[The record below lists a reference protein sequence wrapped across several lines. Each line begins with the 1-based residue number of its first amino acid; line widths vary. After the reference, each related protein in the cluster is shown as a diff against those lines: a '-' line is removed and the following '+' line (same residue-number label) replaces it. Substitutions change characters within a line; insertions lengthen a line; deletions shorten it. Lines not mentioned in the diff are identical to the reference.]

1 MRLLNRKQRL
11 SLITFAV
18 LYFSLFFI
26 CRANSAR
33 DPGSYFFQP
42 HEGYRPTYSL
52 TRIQESLRY
61 LSRYNQTTTTPADP
75 YNQPPPT
82 TKEHVDLCVGIVTVK
97 RPLTQNIDTTIA
109 SLIDSLSQHQ
119 RSQISIHLLFA
130 LTTPTDHPDYNHPWV
145 HNTVNRVLTYE
156 TQNIS
161 YTTSY
166 LRTLE
171 GNKKFTPEKSLI
183 DYALSL
189 RSCYDTTDAPY
200 FLMLEDDVVAQRNW
214 FPTTTQTLHSI
225 EEWVRRG
232 IINPDW
238 LYLRLFYTEKF
249 LGWNAENWKQYLSW
263 SLAATVAVA
272 GLCLCLRRTV
282 RPAQEILSNAFL
294 GLVCFGAVPA
304 VILLYFASGRVT
316 VQRPMRPGVHLM
328 NRDGCC
334 SQALVFPREKTPAI
348 LEYMKKM
355 EDATKLKPVDSTL
368 ERLANEH
375 GFDRLAISPPQMQ
388 HVGAASYK
396 EDEKKWRKG
405 EYPVRGAHGV
415 WSMEFEKA
423 YSEYE
428 AVPYGGHMVDTYWPR

>member
-1 MRLLNRKQRL
+1 MRFPNRKQRL
-11 SLITFAV
+11 SLITFAI
-18 LYFSLFFI
+18 LYFILFFI

-42 HEGYRPTYSL
+42 HEGYRPAYSL
-52 TRIQESLRY
+52 TRIQESLHY
-61 LSRYNQTTTTPADP
+61 LARFNQTTSTPP
-75 YNQPPPT
+75 NQAPPT
-82 TKEHVDLCVGIVTVK
+82 TKEHVDLCV
-97 RPLTQNIDTTIA
+97 A
-109 SLIDSLSQHQ
+109 SLSQHQ

-145 HNTVNRVLTYE
+145 HNTVNRVLTYD

-161 YTTSY
+161 ATTSY

-171 GNKKFTPEKSLI
+171 ANKKFTAEKSLI
-183 DYALSL
+183 DYAISL

-232 IINPDW
+232 VVPRDW

-249 LGWNAENWKQYLSW
+249 LGWNAQNWREYLLW

-272 GLCLCLRRTV
+272 ALCLCLRRTV
-282 RPAQEILSNAFL
+282 RPAHEILSNAFL
-294 GLVCFGAVPA
+294 GLVCFAAVPA

-328 NRDGCC
+328 NRHGCC
-334 SQALVFPREKTPAI
+334 SQALVFPREKVPDI

-355 EDATKLKPVDSTL
+355 EDATKPKPVDSTL
-368 ERLANEH
+368 ERLANEY
-375 GFDRLAISPPQMQ
+375 GFDRLAIAPPQMQ

-405 EYPVRGAHGV
+405 EYSVRGAHGV

-428 AVPYGGHMVDTYWPR
+428 LMPYGGHMVDTYWPR